1 MIRQYKYFIIS
12 ILAFGLALGSLGW
25 TQTTNPDNQTIR
37 PLRVQRNNDYNRKLM
52 VARQLM
58 GQQNYEGAAALL
70 ETLLDENPDDNVVCN
85 LLLQC
90 YQQLKQYFKAEV
102 FAKRLVDRYPTN
114 LAYRMTYAEL
124 LAQQGKNDEAI
135 ATYRDARAL
144 IRPFDEMRFS
154 QLISSMMNS
163 GFDDLT
169 LQLIDSLRTERN
181 DTVLFALPK
190 GAILEKEQEYA
201 AAVKEYYPLLF
212 EDTTMK
218 AVNAEK
224 RVLSLLGFVD
234 SSEKTEKA
242 LLALSGSMVNER
254 ILDLLAAHYIRS
266 EQFDKAYE
274 FSVRQDSIQNSG
286 GKPLMHYMQQ
296 CQERKLWPEVIR
308 MGEYMLSRYPG
319 GIFHIQSMFVYAE
332 ALAGVGRT
340 DSAIAVYSRIASDVP
355 ADRDRAEALFRIG
368 ELYLNGVHDYST
380 ALTYFDSVAANYRQG
395 MGYLQSLRRI
405 PYCYLRLGDLETA
418 SAKFGQLL
426 NMRLPEDVQE
436 EVHYYLALI
445 SFFRHDFD
453 TADAALRKLVI
464 DYPEGFYVNDA
475 LELVSLKTDAGDAAD
490 LLGRYADALFYSE
503 RMMPDS
509 ARDELMAVVDAEN
522 KALADIALYK
532 LTLMELNGRDSSQAL
547 VFIDQLANDYPDS
560 YYLPYGLNI
569 KADILVHRAGSVE
582 EAKSIYRMLLEKYPN
597 YPFISD
603 VRKKLR
609 RLEADVLVG

>member
-1 MIRQYKYFIIS
+1 MIRQYKQLIIL
-12 ILAFGLALGSLGW
+12 ILALGLASGSIGQA
-25 TQTTNPDNQTIR
+25 QTTKVVTPEARQLRIQNFDN
-37 PLRVQRNNDYNRKLM
+37 YSRKLM
-52 VARQLM
+52 VARQTM

-70 ETLLDENPDDNVVCN
+70 ETLLDERPDDNVVIN

-90 YQQLKQYFKAEV
+90 YQQLKQYFKAEI
-102 FAKRLVDRYPTN
+102 FARRLVDKYPVN

-135 ATYRDARAL
+135 AAYRDARRL
-144 IRPFDEMRFS
+144 ITPFDELRFS

-169 LQLIDSLRTERN
+169 LQLIDSLRIERN

-201 AAVKEYYPLLF
+201 AAVREYYPLLL

-234 SSEKTEKA
+234 SAEKTETA
-242 LLALSGSMVNER
+242 LLALSGNMVNER

-266 EQFDKAYE
+266 EQFDKAYD

-296 CQERKLWPEVIR
+296 CQERKLWPEVVR

-319 GIFHIQSMFVYAE
+319 GIYHIQSMFVYAE
-332 ALAGVGRT
+332 GLAGVGRT
-340 DSAIAVYSRIASDVP
+340 DSAITVYSRIASDVP
-355 ADRDRAEALFRIG
+355 ADRDRAEALYRIG
-368 ELYLNGVHDYST
+368 ELYLNGVHDYSA

-418 SAKFGQLL
+418 SARFGQLL

-453 TADAALRKLVI
+453 TADAALRKLVL

-475 LELVSLKTDAGDAAD
+475 LELVSLKTEAGDAAE
-490 LLGRYADALFYSE
+490 LLGHYANALFYDE

-509 ARDELMAVVDAEN
+509 AQEELLAVVDAEN
-522 KALADIALYK
+522 KALADIALYR
-532 LTLMELNGRDSSQAL
+532 LTRMELNRQDSSRAL
-547 VFIDQLANDYPDS
+547 LFIDQLASDYPDS

-569 KADILVHRAGSVE
+569 KADILVHRDGSIE

>member
-12 ILAFGLALGSLGW
+12 ILALGLAMGSPGW
-25 TQTTNPDNQTIR
+25 TQTTNPGNQTIR
-37 PLRVQRNNDYNRKLM
+37 PLKVQRNNDYNRKLM
-52 VARQLM
+52 VARQIM

-124 LAQQGKNDEAI
+124 LAQQGKNDEAVT
-135 ATYRDARAL
+135 TYHDAKEL

-201 AAVKEYYPLLF
+201 AAVKEYYPLLL

-274 FSVRQDSIQNSG
+274 FSIRQDSIQNSG

-308 MGEYMLSRYPG
+308 MGEYMLSR
-319 GIFHIQSMFVYAE
+319 
-332 ALAGVGRT
+332 
-340 DSAIAVYSRIASDVP
+340 
-355 ADRDRAEALFRIG
+355 
-368 ELYLNGVHDYST
+368 
-380 ALTYFDSVAANYRQG
+380 
-395 MGYLQSLRRI
+395 
-405 PYCYLRLGDLETA
+405 
-418 SAKFGQLL
+418 
-426 NMRLPEDVQE
+426 
-436 EVHYYLALI
+436 
-445 SFFRHDFD
+445 
-453 TADAALRKLVI
+453 
-464 DYPEGFYVNDA
+464 
-475 LELVSLKTDAGDAAD
+475 
-490 LLGRYADALFYSE
+490 
-503 RMMPDS
+503 
-509 ARDELMAVVDAEN
+509 
-522 KALADIALYK
+522 
-532 LTLMELNGRDSSQAL
+532 
-547 VFIDQLANDYPDS
+547 
-560 YYLPYGLNI
+560 
-569 KADILVHRAGSVE
+569 
-582 EAKSIYRMLLEKYPN
+582 
-597 YPFISD
+597 
-603 VRKKLR
+603 
-609 RLEADVLVG
+609 